1 MKKIILLSFVIC
13 ILLVASLAIVDA
25 APKNKTQI
33 HKKRYDH
40 NWKLPP
46 IPPSCGDGL
55 LNQPWET
62 CDDGNNL
69 NGDGCSV
76 DCVGESFMEYLF
88 PQDKFGDYIKNG
100 SWGGFNYTDVDF
112 IFKGYYLSPG
122 TDYTLIR
129 RRAYPPLITCLEFG
143 IADSVGDLALIG
155 DMKEGGDELWLVLSD
170 DISCATGSGAFGNE
184 ITYLF
189 TEGPI
194 FEATMG

>member
-40 NWKLPP
+40 KWKWPP
-46 IPPSCGDGL
+46 VPPSCGDGL

-62 CDDGNNL
+62 CDDGNDI

-76 DCVGESFMEYLF
+76 DCIGESFMEYLF
-88 PQDKFGDYIKNG
+88 PQDIYGDYIKNG
-100 SWGGFNYTDVDF
+100 SWGGFNYTDADYL
-112 IFKGYYLSPG
+112 FKGYYLSPG
-122 TDYTLIR
+122 TDYTLLRFGVDFI
-129 RRAYPPLITCLEFG
+129 ICLGFG
-143 IADSVGDLALIG
+143 IADSVGDLALLG
-155 DMKEGGDELWLVLSD
+155 EMKEGGQEIWLVLSSD
-170 DISCATGSGAFGNE
+170 VSCSTDAMAGGNE
-184 ITYLF
+184 ISYLF

-194 FEATMG
+194 FEATIG